1 MDSQDSHPVYQGL
14 SAHAFFLVWAAGGFC
29 SPVGVVLQGNCM
41 SCDSR
46 NDAKDYAHIRSAM
59 KILMFSDSEHWDISK
74 LLAAI
79 LHLGNVEFQGKFS
92 TACAYLSSDLMVKVL
107 PLGASCFHLHRLGC
121 AALTCIN
128 RWTELEGQADKHYEI
143 LICDSLPCV
152 LKNSVILLFC
162 YTVRSPWL

>member
-1 MDSQDSHPVYQGL
+1 MQRLVSLHVL
-14 SAHAFFLVWAAGGFC
+14 SSWSGQQEDVPYLLVWC
-29 SPVGVVLQGNCM
+29 LQGHCT

-92 TACAYLSSDLMVKVL
+92 IAWAYLSSDFMVKVL
-107 PLGASCFHLHRLGC
+107 PC
-121 AALTCIN
+121 T
-128 RWTELEGQADKHYEI
+128 D
-143 LICDSLPCV
+143 
-152 LKNSVILLFC
+152 
-162 YTVRSPWL
+162 

>member
-1 MDSQDSHPVYQGL
+1 
-14 SAHAFFLVWAAGGFC
+14 
-29 SPVGVVLQGNCM
+29 M

-92 TACAYLSSDLMVKVL
+92 IACTYLFSDLMVKVL
-107 PLGASCFHLHRLGC
+107 PLGASCFHLHRLDC

-128 RWTELEGQADKHYEI
+128 RWTELEGQADKHHEI
-143 LICDSLPCV
+143 LICDSTAMCFEKQHFIIILSHCQVSMVVNRPLSHKLKQQSIMPCY
-152 LKNSVILLFC
+152 ICWLLFDTSQRTQEWC
-162 YTVRSPWL
+162 LPWR